1 MLEKEHDL
9 DQLKATK
16 KTKSVVGEL
25 GPFGGIRP
33 SISAIAEATNH
44 NARLLEM
51 ALWEITSLKER
62 IKTLEKEYK

>member
-9 DQLKATK
+9 DQLKAAK

-33 SISAIAEATNH
+33 SNPPLQKQPT
-44 NARLLEM
+44 
-51 ALWEITSLKER
+51 ITPDYWRWHYGKSPH
-62 IKTLEKEYK
+62 